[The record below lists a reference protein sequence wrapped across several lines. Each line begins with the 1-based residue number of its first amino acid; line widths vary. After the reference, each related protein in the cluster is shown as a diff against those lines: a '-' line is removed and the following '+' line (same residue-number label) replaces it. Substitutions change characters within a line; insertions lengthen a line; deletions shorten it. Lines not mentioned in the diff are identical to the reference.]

1 MKSNHLLNLLM
12 FVMPYA
18 GWQMHRDE
26 SATLPTHKKETDMYS
41 ENFRAMWYMIEAAC
55 GSGEQDR
62 DLIPDCD

>member
-1 MKSNHLLNLLM
+1 
-12 FVMPYA
+12 
-18 GWQMHRDE
+18 MHRDE
-26 SATLPTHKKETDMYS
+26 SATLPTHKKETDMYG